1 MDKSHQK
8 LNHNK
13 EEEPIETM
21 FPLSEEDLV
30 AMSGP
35 VEHLNDN
42 LTGRH

>member
-30 AMSGP
+30 AMSGQA
-35 VEHLNDN
+35 ERLKDKR
-42 LTGRH
+42 TGHH